1 MVNGS
6 NEPKHTKLQHLGRFF
21 DGVAGLCGADVQGPV
36 HGPQRD
42 VEGQEQPGRVLR
54 LRQQEDRVFSGHPPV
69 PGVRNVGPG
78 IVHIPCSSLETFS
91 RCNKSTGCEANSS
104 SCIFSVS
111 L

>member
-69 PGVRNVGPG
+69 SGVRNVGPG
-78 IVHIPCSSLETFS
+78 IVVIPGSSLETSS
-91 RCNKSTGCEANSS
+91 RCNNFTKCTEQRMLC
-104 SCIFSVS
+104 